1 MHHKSA
7 SYPVERS
14 SLIIQKP
21 PKLDHNR
28 Y

>member
-1 MHHKSA
+1 MRHKSA

-14 SLIIQKP
+14 SLIIQKL